1 MADGPAEIVA
11 TWQSAH
17 GNLSDEQWNLIAD
30 LVEPWSSRGH
40 MGRPSTVDRRRV
52 LDAIFYVTATGC
64 QWRALPAEYP
74 NWNTVH
80 RLHLQWSRDGTWEGT
95 VALGDRA

>member
-40 MGRPSTVDRRRV
+40 MGRPATVDRRRV

-64 QWRALPAEYP
+64 QWC
-74 NWNTVH
+74 
-80 RLHLQWSRDGTWEGT
+80 
-95 VALGDRA
+95 